1 MEDYFEEVNK
11 ILSLIANQIK
21 SNGKYTHP
29 EAIKAL
35 IEIYNEKALD
45 AFMRGLDGEFL
56 GQFLKNF
63 RPESLA
69 QAYAYCISFQNVEF
83 RKNVTKV
90 HRKEEH
96 RTAPK
101 NLIPVS
107 TMNRLPPK
115 IPPRNFSVFQPQV
128 QRMQYQPMQPRY
140 QHQQTFRPFQQQN
153 PYQVQRPIMNGN
165 PTFTPR
171 PPPVPQ
177 RRERSEPMEVDQSM
191 KSRQINYSNRPQS
204 TNQPPLKRPRLYFA
218 STSQNQTDSQP
229 EENQNIEFEDEIE
242 DNFDPQQFERYL
254 RVYESQARDDLV
266 NDTEEDENVEFNFL
280 E

>member
-1 MEDYFEEVNK
+1 
-11 ILSLIANQIK
+11 
-21 SNGKYTHP
+21 
-29 EAIKAL
+29 
-35 IEIYNEKALD
+35 
-45 AFMRGLDGEFL
+45 
-56 GQFLKNF
+56 
-63 RPESLA
+63 
-69 QAYAYCISFQNVEF
+69 
-83 RKNVTKV
+83 
-90 HRKEEH
+90 
-96 RTAPK
+96 
-101 NLIPVS
+101 
-107 TMNRLPPK
+107 MNRLPPK

-128 QRMQYQPMQPRY
+128 QRMQYQPMQLRY
-140 QHQQTFRPFQQQN
+140 QHQQTFRPFQPQT

-177 RRERSEPMEVDQSM
+177 RRERSEPMEIDQSM

-218 STSQNQTDSQP
+218 TTSQHQTDSQP

-242 DNFDPQQFERYL
+242 DNFDPQQFEPYL
-254 RVYESQARDDLV
+254 RVYENQARDDLV